1 MLVKSIICYYKI
13 RSGGGC
19 LAWKHMKQ
27 CRLFFLYQKNKNR
40 QSTGGCTHRPELGR
54 KVVPM
59 YVYNS
64 FWSFSVCYYVMCSN
78 YTGDYLQEAQ
88 IKTTTWP
95 GKNSD
100 RFYRLIFAR
109 SKGCVLPVGCLLRV
123 LYHII
128 HKSQKRMSFKPRLR
142 KRRRVLGYKLFV
154 KLWKLFYQ
162 KIRTLQESFKSPLV
176 PISPPLC
183 IWHLLWR
190 FIMLIII
197 ISVNN
202 YYIVT
207 VVIYHSDFRIIVQNC
222 FPG

>member
-1 MLVKSIICYYKI
+1 MKPESILSFMMKAALLLLQK
-13 RSGGGC
+13 RLSDLSGQI
-19 LAWKHMKQ
+19 LQSIWHSWYIKDRFFAHLKHNI
-27 CRLFFLYQKNKNR
+27 FNR

-109 SKGCVLPVGCLLRV
+109 SEGCVLPVGCLLRV

-128 HKSQKRMSFKPRLR
+128 HKSQKRVSFKPRLPSAF
-142 KRRRVLGYKLFV
+142 G
-154 KLWKLFYQ
+154 
-162 KIRTLQESFKSPLV
+162 I
-176 PISPPLC
+176 C
-183 IWHLLWR
+183 
-190 FIMLIII
+190 
-197 ISVNN
+197 
-202 YYIVT
+202 
-207 VVIYHSDFRIIVQNC
+207 SD
-222 FPG
+222 GS